1 MEGLGPVYYDD
12 DQTRHA
18 AIYLTNPDLDLI
30 QDGTFYVVEES
41 GILVGCGGWSRRR
54 KLFTGST
61 AQEALSAEYLEPS
74 TEPAKIRAFF
84 ISPDFARKGIGR
96 MIYEQCESAALGYG
110 FAALE
115 LMSTLPGVSFYDRL
129 GFVRVEEV
137 DIDLPSGDQLPGVRM
152 RKEI

>member
-1 MEGLGPVYYDD
+1 
-12 DQTRHA
+12 
-18 AIYLTNPDLDLI
+18 
-30 QDGTFYVVEES
+30 
-41 GILVGCGGWSRRR
+41 
-54 KLFTGST
+54 
-61 AQEALSAEYLEPS
+61 
-74 TEPAKIRAFF
+74 
-84 ISPDFARKGIGR
+84 